1 LARSAESWSRKGVHS
16 VGKWLLGQRVVMV
29 TVFGLALLGGAC
41 GWLMRDQL
49 VKRDDESLRESAYL
63 QTLLIAH
70 RMFLRDPPAGIL
82 LPPSAFGRLAGEIDR
97 ELGVTVSLP
106 KRDGS
111 LAFRGGRLLPLGRAP
126 AALLVFEHQQ
136 GHVSLIVMR
145 DQREGEQEPFNQ
157 SMQDTRISVAE
168 DDGVEL
174 GVVGQVSPDEL
185 ELLKQIVDERRSKI

>member
-1 LARSAESWSRKGVHS
+1 VHD
-16 VGKWLLGQRVVMV
+16 VGKWLLGQRAVM
-29 TVFGLALLGGAC
+29 TIVFGLALFGGAC
-41 GWLMRDQL
+41 GWLLRDQL
-49 VKRDDESLRESAYL
+49 VKRDDETLRENAYL

-70 RMFLRDPPAGIL
+70 RMFEQASPAGSL

-111 LAFRGGRLLPLGRAP
+111 LDFRGGRLLPLGRGP
-126 AALLVFEHQQ
+126 AALLIFEHDQ
-136 GHVSLIVMR
+136 GRVSLIVMR
-145 DQREGEQEPFNQ
+145 DQREGEQESFNQ
-157 SMQDTRISVAE
+157 SVQDTRISVAE

-174 GVVGQVSPDEL
+174 GVVGDVSPAEL